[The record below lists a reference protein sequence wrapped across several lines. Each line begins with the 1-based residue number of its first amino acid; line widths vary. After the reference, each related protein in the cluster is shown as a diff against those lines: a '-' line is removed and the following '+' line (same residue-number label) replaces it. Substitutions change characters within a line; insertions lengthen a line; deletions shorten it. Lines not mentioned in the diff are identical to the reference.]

1 MRYQGQQHH
10 WQSLSL
16 RLSVEVHSKKTEYT
30 QLPITAVLTTA
41 VKSLYWLAAVLSLK
55 RAMVYLSQ
63 KEGVWAVT
71 VLAAAARAK
80 ILRCMIDYDTE
91 ISREEVFDVIP
102 KADGAKL

>member
-1 MRYQGQQHH
+1 M
-10 WQSLSL
+10 
-16 RLSVEVHSKKTEYT
+16 
-30 QLPITAVLTTA
+30 
-41 VKSLYWLAAVLSLK
+41 
-55 RAMVYLSQ
+55 YLSQ